1 MFPGMTNFRNLV
13 AVFLLTCSCAHGGV
27 AVNASSKPQLN
38 FTASA
43 DEFLSATKEY
53 QDMWN
58 SDGDR
63 IVATLEK
70 VSGLS
75 FKEAS
80 INVIVFEGISYSGHY
95 GEPIQLRASPSL
107 EVKKEVLI
115 HELGHKMQF
124 GLPLTQEID
133 LHRALFLFLYDVWVD
148 LYGIDFADR
157 SVAVEKSRKGRYDYE
172 SAWNWAL
179 SHSREERAKLLADL
193 KAGKTVGR

>member
-1 MFPGMTNFRNLV
+1 MN
-13 AVFLLTCSCAHGGV
+13 S
-27 AVNASSKPQLN
+27 SSKPELI
-38 FTASA
+38 FSASS
-43 DEFLSATKEY
+43 DEFLPATKEY
-53 QDMWN
+53 ENIWN
-58 SDGDR
+58 TDGDR
-63 IVATLEK
+63 IVASLEK

-80 INVIVFEGISYSGHY
+80 IKIVVFEGISYAGHY

-124 GLPLTQEID
+124 GLPLTKNID

-148 LYGIDFADR
+148 LYGVDFANQ

-179 SHSREERAKLLADL
+179 SYSREERAKMLSDL
-193 KAGKTVGR
+193 RAGKIADQ